1 MAIKIT
7 KKQEY
12 VDDVAGWVTYTVS
25 VSDNTF
31 SVIGVGRYDEM
42 ALNQDELLE
51 LKEALNNLDIK

>member
-12 VDDVAGWVTYTVS
+12 VDDVAGEVTFNIVDDSKSFMGSGLYGLS
-25 VSDNTF
+25 V
-31 SVIGVGRYDEM
+31 
-42 ALNQDELLE
+42 AELLE